1 MQKPKPRRSAQKDSQ
16 PTSSPDALHN
26 ASAGVRQCR
35 VADALGIVGPTGI
48 GKTEVAVALAR
59 RLPGEIV
66 VVDSMQV
73 YRGMEIGTGKPD
85 ARLRREVPHHG
96 LDLVEPEE
104 EFSAAQYVKAVSPAI
119 ASIRA
124 RGLVPVLVGG
134 SGLYFKALVDGLC
147 KAPPKNATLREKLSE
162 QTQTEGAE
170 ALHRNLSEVDPV
182 SAGRI
187 HPNDARRIIRALEVF
202 SETGRALSDWQ
213 ARGSPLSG
221 GLETFRWVGL
231 TCGREKLYQKI
242 EGRIMGWFASGW
254 LEEARHLHAR
264 PLSRTAREA
273 LGYKE
278 LFHFL
283 ESRRSWEETARLII
297 RNTRRYA
304 KRQWAWFRANRRIQW
319 IDVEDKKPE
328 ETAERIFQNLKGS
341 DPFQRV

>member
-1 MQKPKPRRSAQKDSQ
+1 MLKPKPKRSAQKDSQ
-16 PTSSPDALHN
+16 PTSSPDAL
-26 ASAGVRQCR
+26 
-35 VADALGIVGPTGI
+35 GIVGPTGI
-48 GKTEVAVALAR
+48 GKTEIAVALAR
-59 RLPGEIV
+59 RLPASAKMSGGEIV

-104 EFSAAQYVKAVSPAI
+104 EFSAAQYVKVVSPAI

-124 RGLVPVLVGG
+124 RGRLPVLLGG

-147 KAPPKNATLREKLSE
+147 QAPPKNATLREKLSE
-162 QTQTEGAE
+162 QVEAEGAE
-170 ALHRNLSEVDPV
+170 ALHRSLSEVDPV

-213 ARGSPLSG
+213 SQGAPFLG

-231 TCGREKLYQKI
+231 TCDREKLYQKI
-242 EGRIMGWFASGW
+242 QARVEGWLNSGW
-254 LEEARHLHAR
+254 LEEARHLQKR
-264 PLSRTAREA
+264 SLSQTAREA

-278 LFHFL
+278 LFDFL
-283 ESRRSWEETARLII
+283 EGKRGWEETVQLIL

-304 KRQWAWFRANRRIQW
+304 KRQWTWFRANPRIQW
-319 IDVEDKKPE
+319 IDVEGKKPE
-328 ETAERIFQNLKGS
+328 EIAERILQTLKGS

>member
-1 MQKPKPRRSAQKDSQ
+1 MLKPKPKRSAQKDSQ
-16 PTSSPDALHN
+16 PTSSPDAI
-26 ASAGVRQCR
+26 
-35 VADALGIVGPTGI
+35 GIVGPTGI

-59 RLPGEIV
+59 RLPAEIV

-147 KAPPKNATLREKLSE
+147 KAPPKNAMLRQKLSE
-162 QTQTEGAE
+162 QAQAEGAE
-170 ALHRNLSEVDPV
+170 ELHKKLSEVDPV

-187 HPNDARRIIRALEVF
+187 HPNDVRRIIRALEVF

-213 ARGSPLSG
+213 AQGAPLSG

-231 TCGREKLYQKI
+231 TCDREKLYQRIQTRI
-242 EGRIMGWFASGW
+242 EGWLSSGW
-254 LEEARHLHAR
+254 LEEAQHLHAR
-264 PLSRTAREA
+264 PLSQTAREA

-278 LFHFL
+278 LFDFL
-283 ESRRSWEETARLII
+283 EGRRSWEETVQLII

-304 KRQWAWFRANRRIQW
+304 KRQWAWFRANPRIQW
-319 IDVEDKKPE
+319 VDVEGSSPE
-328 ETAERIFQNLKGS
+328 AAADRILENAWNAPSLS
-341 DPFQRV
+341 TSP